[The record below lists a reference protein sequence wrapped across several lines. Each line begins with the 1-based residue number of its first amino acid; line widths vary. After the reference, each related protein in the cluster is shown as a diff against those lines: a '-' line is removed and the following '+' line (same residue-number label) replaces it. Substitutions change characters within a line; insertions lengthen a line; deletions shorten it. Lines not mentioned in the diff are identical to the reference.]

1 MCIFIV
7 LNVEACPFPAR
18 LVLQRLT
25 AVLRILADIRR
36 QAKMEKLLEAN
47 ELDEELA
54 GIVKE
59 LWEREDI
66 KDIFD
71 RRNELNVQVEAAAP

>member
-1 MCIFIV
+1 
-7 LNVEACPFPAR
+7 
-18 LVLQRLT
+18 
-25 AVLRILADIRR
+25 
-36 QAKMEKLLEAN
+36 MEKLLEAS

-66 KDIFD
+66 KDVFD